1 MRTPTAPIVRPSSH
15 FSLDQ
20 VAAKI
25 AALGAS
31 GLVLLLVTRSTGN
44 QGAAAITAGLRR
56 IGRSGG
62 MRRGVMTLAGST
74 LVLDSAAE
82 YGIDAVAK
90 RVVRLFYE
98 RGENTETI
106 LTKVERMP
114 LSPELKIR
122 IRDSLEELEK
132 AEEEGAKGSN
142 VFSNQNDH

>member
-1 MRTPTAPIVRPSSH
+1 
-15 FSLDQ
+15 
-20 VAAKI
+20 
-25 AALGAS
+25 
-31 GLVLLLVTRSTGN
+31 
-44 QGAAAITAGLRR
+44 
-56 IGRSGG
+56 

-82 YGIDAVAK
+82 YGIDVVAK

-98 RGENTETI
+98 RGETTETI

>member
-1 MRTPTAPIVRPSSH
+1 MHTPTAPITRLNSH
-15 FSLDQ
+15 LSLDQ

-31 GLVLLLVTRSTGN
+31 GLVLLLATRSTGN
-44 QGAAAITAGLRR
+44 QGAAATTTGLSR

-62 MRRGVMTLAGST
+62 MRRGIMTLAGST
-74 LVLDSAAE
+74 LVLDSAAG
-82 YGIDAVAK
+82 YGIDVVAK
-90 RVVRLFYE
+90 RVVRLFHE
-98 RGENTETI
+98 RGETTETI

-132 AEEEGAKGSN
+132 AEEEGAKGIEC
-142 VFSNQNDH
+142 FLKPE